1 MHFIVVYGSVRSQRV
16 GIRAALFVKHQLEQR
31 GHEVT
36 LFDALVLQL
45 PLLDQMYKEY
55 APGTA
60 PSPLPQMAADIAR
73 TDGVVI
79 VTGEYNHSLPPG
91 LSNLLDYFLEEW
103 QWRPSAIVSYSAG
116 SFGGVRAAVHL
127 RAMCGELGMT
137 SIPSMLPVPKV
148 GDTLGVD
155 GVSTDDRLVGRCAR
169 FLDEFEWYARALAAA
184 RTVGTP
190 R

>member
-1 MHFIVVYGSVRSQRV
+1 MHFIVVYGSVRSERQ
-16 GIRAALFVKHQLEQR
+16 GIRAALFVKTQLEQR

-36 LFDALVLQL
+36 LFDALALQL
-45 PLLDQMYKEY
+45 PLLDKMYKEY

-60 PSPLPQMAADIAR
+60 PAPLPQMAEDIAR
-73 TDGVVI
+73 SDGVVV

-127 RAMCGELGMT
+127 RAMCGELGMA
-137 SIPSMLPVPKV
+137 SIPSMLPVPRV
-148 GDTLGVD
+148 GSALDVD
-155 GVSTDDRLVGRCAR
+155 GLSADDKLVSRCAR
-169 FLDEFEWYARALAAA
+169 FLDEFEWYAQALRTA
-184 RTVGTP
+184 RLAGVP